1 MTRRVKN
8 MTISA
13 QAARTREALLVAG
26 RTEFA
31 EHGLAGARTDRI
43 AALAQVNKQRM
54 YAYFGNKEGLFTAV
68 VADAL
73 NDLLEIVAL
82 PNQGTRTEKVI
93 EYVTSVATYHR
104 QHPELLRLLQWEALE
119 LRPGNEIDSERREKY
134 SNKVD
139 SFADAFGL
147 QRSQAAHMLHAIIGL
162 AAWPVAIPQ
171 LTQLILGQTLD
182 TALDTAVQWS
192 ANFAATLVRE

>member
-1 MTRRVKN
+1 

>member
-1 MTRRVKN
+1 

-82 PNQGTRTEKVI
+82 PL
-93 EYVTSVATYHR
+93 S
-104 QHPELLRLLQWEALE
+104 
-119 LRPGNEIDSERREKY
+119 
-134 SNKVD
+134 
-139 SFADAFGL
+139 
-147 QRSQAAHMLHAIIGL
+147 
-162 AAWPVAIPQ
+162 
-171 LTQLILGQTLD
+171 LIHI
-182 TALDTAVQWS
+182 
-192 ANFAATLVRE
+192 